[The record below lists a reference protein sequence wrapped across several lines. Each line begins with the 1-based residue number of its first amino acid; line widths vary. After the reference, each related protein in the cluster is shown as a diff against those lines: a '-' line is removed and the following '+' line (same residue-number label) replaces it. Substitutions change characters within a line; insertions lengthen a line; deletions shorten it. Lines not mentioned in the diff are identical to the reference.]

1 MQGARLHA
9 SKFTAV
15 YAAALVAAT
24 LCGVLLGAAL
34 TPASARAC
42 AACGCGDPTLTVMGN
57 EQPFAGRLRLALR
70 LRARGDRID
79 RVHILEG
86 RSDLTLA
93 WTPIDRLTF
102 SLEAPLVYRSVSVA
116 GEPSRGAL
124 SFGDVEA
131 RVRWFVYRDRAL
143 APRHLI
149 ALVGGVSAPT
159 GRASSD
165 DVGLPHDALAG
176 TGVWSPLLGVSYAYF
191 ALPFSFF
198 ASVVGYA
205 RLGTMD
211 GEAPGE
217 SLRITTAGQYQAT
230 PAVALRWSADLRVDA
245 RVRHLAGQRE
255 HGTGGTILFTGPD
268 VILSPGADVIVV
280 AGVRIPVVQALAG
293 SHIESVL
300 AELTVAADL

>member
-1 MQGARLHA
+1 LSLVVVVVLWGASVGA
-9 SKFTAV
+9 SLFPSR
-15 YAAALVAAT
+15 AL
-24 LCGVLLGAAL
+24 
-34 TPASARAC
+34 AC

-57 EQPFAGRLRLALR
+57 EQPFAGRLRVALR

-79 RVHILEG
+79 AAHIVEG
-86 RSDLTLA
+86 RSDLAIA
-93 WTPIDRLTF
+93 WSPLDRLTL
-102 SLEAPLVYRSVSVA
+102 SIEAPLLYRSVSIA
-116 GEPSRGAL
+116 GASPRDAM

-131 RVRWFVYRDRAL
+131 RARWFVYRDRAL

-149 ALVGGVSAPT
+149 ALVGGVAAPT
-159 GRASSD
+159 GQASSD
-165 DVGLPHDALAG
+165 DAGLPHDLLPG
-176 TGVWSPLLGVSYAYF
+176 TGVWSPLLGVSYAFF
-191 ALPFSFF
+191 ALPYSFF

-217 SLRITTAGQYQAT
+217 SLRVTAAGQYQAT
-230 PAVALRWSADLRVDA
+230 EAVALRWSVDTRVDA
-245 RVRHLAGQRE
+245 RVRTLEGQRE

-268 VILSPGADVIVV
+268 FVLSPSADVVVV

-293 SHIESVL
+293 SHVESMV